1 MRGAVAVV
9 QLAGQAG
16 GAAAEA
22 GWPVRGWMGEE
33 PPGRIRGGREQ
44 VGVDGPTRAGA
55 AAAGAPSPG
64 TRRRIRREGEGV
76 ALGSAAWV
84 GVATGA
90 RAGVVAAAEARR
102 GPVGRGASGLPLRRR
117 SAARP
122 EWRLGRGQPSAG
134 TGAAAARHGATGGGA
149 PEFGNGGARHGRPDR
164 SQARAEGRL
173 AWIEA

>member
-1 MRGAVAVV
+1 VRGAVAVV

-64 TRRRIRREGEGV
+64 TRRRMSRGKGKEREEGEGEMEV
-76 ALGSAAWV
+76 
-84 GVATGA
+84 
-90 RAGVVAAAEARR
+90 R
-102 GPVGRGASGLPLRRR
+102 GRQLIFFFKK
-117 SAARP
+117 
-122 EWRLGRGQPSAG
+122 E
-134 TGAAAARHGATGGGA
+134 
-149 PEFGNGGARHGRPDR
+149 
-164 SQARAEGRL
+164 
-173 AWIEA
+173 I